1 MSFFSSNRFVAIIL
15 ILGLGTICYSVPGVL
30 QQVKDA
36 ARAPEPDPPPP
47 RKRLQKDSE
56 NSLKIDTLR
65 TLADGYSYELRS
77 SALKI
82 VNSRTVHSR
91 AKDLLLRDLASKDY
105 ERRDKAIN
113 ALLLLLKQQHAHSR
127 RGSLLAEFDL
137 AKRLKATV
145 QALINVL
152 PLHETPGQQPEQ
164 KSGGLLPQSPI
175 LPPSRPAQEESL
187 LVVLN
192 YMLAEESSGNVM
204 DEPPIYSALN
214 AGLVTKWL
222 VKYPF
227 PCALPENQGYNF
239 KRSDVA
245 RLFERSAWKSDDHL
259 MAGIIF
265 QVVHHPRGRKQMREA
280 GLQASSYRE
289 NLVNDGWNNSYLTER
304 WDQDDSSDDDDD
316 DRDVVM
322 VGGEDT
328 AGQVRDDVTDWDG
341 IVPPP
346 ISAAARQRS
355 VERSQEE
362 EHLRRRHRE
371 AIVVAERGTPLSR
384 ENILQRADSRDLRPM
399 NGVSEVEVDLNGLLG
414 LSGDDQD
421 DSSSPQQS
429 PTTESNGSHSN
440 EGSIHDSTTDTD
452 NTHSEDGSD
461 TSPEQEFES

>member
-1 MSFFSSNRFVAIIL
+1 MSFVSSNRFVAVIL
-15 ILGLGTICYSVPGVL
+15 VIGLATVCYSVPGLL

-56 NSLKIDTLR
+56 NSLKIGTLR
-65 TLADGYSYELRS
+65 TLADGYNYELRT

-113 ALLLLLKQQHAHSR
+113 ALLLLLKQQHTHSR
-127 RGSLLAEFDL
+127 RSSLLAEFDIS
-137 AKRLKATV
+137 KRLKATV

-152 PLHETPGQQPEQ
+152 PLHEPLGHEE
-164 KSGGLLPQSPI
+164 KGLPQSPI

-187 LVVLN
+187 LVILN
-192 YMLAEESSGNVM
+192 YMLTEETSGNVM
-204 DEPPIYSALN
+204 DEPPIYSALA

-289 NLVNDGWNNSYLTER
+289 NLANDSWNNAWVTER
-304 WDQDDSSDDDDD
+304 WDQDDSDDDD
-316 DRDVVM
+316 DVVM

-341 IVPPP
+341 TVLP
-346 ISAAARQRS
+346 ISSATRQRS
-355 VERSQEE
+355 VERSLEE

-384 ENILQRADSRDLRPM
+384 ENILQRADSRVLRPM
-399 NGVSEVEVDLNGLLG
+399 NGVSEVEGDLNGLLG
-414 LSGDDQD
+414 LSANN
-421 DSSSPQQS
+421 DSDGSVSPQES
-429 PTTESNGSHSN
+429 RSESHGFLPTRASANDATSDN
-440 EGSIHDSTTDTD
+440 STPDD
-452 NTHSEDGSD
+452 
-461 TSPEQEFES
+461 

>member
-1 MSFFSSNRFVAIIL
+1 MSFFSSNRFVAVLL
-15 ILGLGTICYSVPGVL
+15 ILGLGTICYSVPSL

-36 ARAPEPDPPPP
+36 ARAPDPDPPPP

-65 TLADGYSYELRS
+65 TLADGYSYELRT

-91 AKDLLLRDLASKDY
+91 AKDLLLCDLASKDY

-127 RGSLLAEFDL
+127 SSSLLAEFDI

-145 QALINVL
+145 QALVNVL
-152 PLHETPGQQPEQ
+152 PLHENPGQDQT
-164 KSGGLLPQSPI
+164 GLPQSPI

-187 LVVLN
+187 LVILN
-192 YMLAEESSGNVM
+192 YMLTEETSGNVM
-204 DEPPIYSALN
+204 DEPPIYSALT

-222 VKYPF
+222 VEYPF

-265 QVVHHPRGRKQMREA
+265 QIVHHPRGRKQMREA

-289 NLVNDGWNNSYLTER
+289 NLMNDSWNNAWVTER
-304 WDQDDSSDDDDD
+304 WDQGDSDDD
-316 DRDVVM
+316 VAM
-322 VGGEDT
+322 VGGEQT
-328 AGQVRDDVTDWDG
+328 AGQVRDDLTDWDG
-341 IVPPP
+341 ILPP
-346 ISAAARQRS
+346 ISAARQRS

-399 NGVSEVEVDLNGLLG
+399 NGISEAERDLNGLLG

-421 DSSSPQQS
+421 GSLSPQDSS
-429 PTTESNGSHSN
+429 TESNSPLSN
-440 EGSIHDSTTDTD
+440 EGSVNDSTTD
-452 NTHSEDGSD
+452 D
-461 TSPEQEFES
+461 TNSGD